1 MGYTRSSLLFLAF
14 VLALFCSTI
23 HGLDITKLL
32 GQYPEYAQFNKY
44 LTETKLADQIN
55 SLNAVTVLAL
65 DDAAMASLSAK
76 PQDAVK
82 AILSTHVLVN
92 FYDEKKLMEAEG
104 SRAKVETLFQSSGVA
119 KPNQGYIYVALINE
133 GEIAFGSAAAAPN
146 APFEV
151 VLVRSVTSQPD
162 TVSVLQVSKPIVAP
176 GVESAAAAATSATVP
191 LATTAA
197 DGAGDNIAQSPSAL
211 APGPSSDASRV
222 YMGLFGAASAIA
234 SLVML
239 AL

>member
-162 TVSVLQVSKPIVAP
+162 AVSILQVSKPIVAP
-176 GVESAAAAATSATVP
+176 GVESAASATVP
-191 LATTAA
+191 LATAA
-197 DGAGDNIAQSPSAL
+197 VADNIAQSPAAL
-211 APGPSSDASRV
+211 APAPSSASRV
-222 YMGLFGAASAIA
+222 CMELAGVASAIA

>member
-1 MGYTRSSLLFLAF
+1 MGYTRSSLLSVALVLAF
-14 VLALFCSTI
+14 CSSI
-23 HGLDITKLL
+23 QGLDITKLL
-32 GQYPEYAQFNKY
+32 GEYPEYAQFNKY

-55 SLNAVTVLAL
+55 SRNAVTVLAL
-65 DDAAMASLSAK
+65 DDAAMASLSGK
-76 PQDAVK
+76 SQDAVK

-104 SRAKVETLFQSSGVA
+104 SRTKVETLFQSSGVA

-162 TVSVLQVSKPIVAP
+162 TVS
-176 GVESAAAAATSATVP
+176 
-191 LATTAA
+191 A